1 MKPTKTILA
10 FCRVSSKEQQEEG
23 VSLEVQRE
31 AIEFHCSRKGWKV
44 LRLFCVAES
53 AKSSEVRKVFNEM
66 LAYAEQHAGQV
77 DGIVFKSV
85 DRATRNTEDLA
96 RLEALWDKHRIDVFI
111 VDGDLR
117 MSDLGN
123 SLTIG
128 IQGLMARHENLR
140 NARKVREAR
149 ERLHRE
155 GRMGHKAP
163 FGYQNYRIGK
173 QAYVRVHEENGP
185 KVRRIF
191 EVYAYENISV
201 RDLIR
206 RLAAEGIVYTD
217 RYPRFNSSKL
227 YKILMDRTYLGEI
240 PTQHGWLQGVHDP
253 LIDELTF
260 ARVQS
265 RLGQRHYTKHD
276 VAYAGLIRCGH
287 CERKITG
294 ERVKRGERRYTY
306 YRCSGY
312 NADGHPRVRLREADV
327 EGEVLAFLKSLRFE
341 DPELRDWFR
350 DALRARTKELQ
361 ENSEARRSRMRAALT
376 RVEKQE
382 DALFRM
388 RLNEE
393 ITQEE
398 FAVQRDRLRGEKLSI
413 EKELVFESADHEEK
427 SDAAVKAFELAERL
441 AATWVRADVPTR
453 RMILEITALN
463 MVLDGANLVITGR
476 TPFDLLV
483 QMGEEGNGRSE
494 RI

>member
-1 MKPTKTILA
+1 MKRTKTVLG

-23 VSLEVQRE
+23 VSLDVQRD
-31 AIEFHCSRKGWKV
+31 AIEAFVAQKGWK
-44 LRLFCVAES
+44 LDRIFSVAES
-53 AKSSEVRKVFNEM
+53 AKDADVRKVFNQM
-66 LAYAEQHAGQV
+66 LAHTEQHAFRV

-85 DRATRNTEDLA
+85 DRATRNTKDLA
-96 RLEALWDKHRIDVFI
+96 RLEALWDKHQIDVFI

-163 FGYQNYRIGK
+163 YGYQNHRIGK
-173 QAYVRVHEENGP
+173 QAYVSVHQDNGP

-191 EVYAYENISV
+191 EIYAHEDISV
-201 RDLIR
+201 RDLIG
-206 RLAAEGIVYTD
+206 RLAAEGLTYTAKC
-217 RYPRFNSSKL
+217 PRFNSSKL
-227 YKILMDRTYLGEI
+227 YKILMDRSYRGEI
-240 PTQHGWLQGVHDP
+240 PTRHGWLPGVHDP

-260 ARVQS
+260 ARVQA

-276 VAYAGLIRCGH
+276 IAYAGLIQCGH
-287 CERKITG
+287 CQRKITG

-327 EGEVLAFLKSLRFE
+327 EHEVLAFLNSLRFE

-350 DALRARTKELQ
+350 DAIRAKAASIETETRDRRARL
-361 ENSEARRSRMRAALT
+361 RAALT
-376 RVEKQE
+376 KAEK
-382 DALFRM
+382 R
-388 RLNEE
+388 EE
-393 ITQEE
+393 GILSLHLDGEISLEE
-398 FAVQRDRLRGEKLSI
+398 FATHRDRLRADRLRVESELARESIDHDEKC
-413 EKELVFESADHEEK
+413 
-427 SDAAVKAFELAERL
+427 DAAVRAFELADRL
-441 AATWVRADVPTR
+441 AATWVTADVPTR
-453 RMILEITALN
+453 RLILEITTLN
-463 MVLDGANLVITGR
+463 MVLDDTSLVVTAR
-476 TPFDLLV
+476 SPFDLLLV
-483 QMGEEGNGRSE
+483 EAGSENGRSE